1 MVVHPSQKQLLRTE
15 LVQVSE
21 FLSIHQKR
29 LQIYDLSMLRWQN
42 SRLFFTWI
50 EREIDVGEETHSDN
64 LPKKTENEMLA
75 GFEQIL
81 GTDVDHG
88 ATDSGGGIDCKVE
101 IFLFSVNA
109 LF

>member
-1 MVVHPSQKQLLRTE
+1 
-15 LVQVSE
+15 
-21 FLSIHQKR
+21 
-29 LQIYDLSMLRWQN
+29 MLRWQN

-109 LF
+109 LFWWKFYLKRKLLSESKIFFS